1 MLAEEG
7 FTAFGVNAIARR
19 AGCDKQLI
27 YRYFGGLDGLVEAIG
42 EDVAGLI
49 QSLMGEADVKDLA
62 TYVQLVEHMLLSLLD
77 ALRRSDL
84 LLRVAAWEVFDPTP
98 VTARLAAAR
107 GRALGA
113 WVEARRGDLV
123 APDGVDFGAINATL
137 IAAVQQLA
145 LSAKATGTFGGV
157 SLQTEADWDRIRAV
171 LRKLVQSAYVTG

>member
-1 MLAEEG
+1 VLAEEG

-49 QSLMGEADVKDLA
+49 QSLMDEADAVDLTSYA
-62 TYVQLVEHMLLSLLD
+62 QLVEHMILTLLD

-84 LLRVAAWEVFDPTP
+84 LLRVAAWEVFDPTQ
-98 VTARLAAAR
+98 VTVRLAAAR

-123 APDGVDFGAINATL
+123 APDGADYGAINATL
-137 IAAVQQLA
+137 IAAVQQLT
-145 LSAKATGTFGGV
+145 LSAKATGAFGGV
-157 SLQTEADWDRIRAV
+157 SLQTETDWDRIRAV
-171 LRKLVQSAYVTG
+171 LRKLVHAAYGAG